1 MSTPACIVASSSMRY
16 TLGKKPSP
24 NDVAFRAVGQH
35 STNLP
40 TIPGA
45 PCSRL

>member
-1 MSTPACIVASSSMRY
+1 MSTPACIVTSSSMRY

-24 NDVAFRAVGQH
+24 NDVALRAVRQH

-40 TIPGA
+40 RIPGV
-45 PCSRL
+45 P

>member
-1 MSTPACIVASSSMRY
+1 MSDACLYVTSSSMRY

-45 PCSRL
+45 P